1 MKRHIL
7 PNLQEEIPMRK
18 IISVL
23 LAILMIFSVM
33 AVAAS
38 AENATRCDCGKHDE
52 TLGATCYCCV
62 NCPFLPASDR
72 FSCAEKVGDK
82 YETCCERCDG
92 FHGAIYGKCTCGDS
106 PDCGC
111 KYCLSSNKDA
121 DDDSSYLDK
130 VVSDQDKENFVDG
143 FQAVLKKISDVF
155 DRFFNAIF
163 EFLRLDEILGRN

>member
-1 MKRHIL
+1 
-7 PNLQEEIPMRK
+7 MRK

-33 AVAAS
+33 TVAAS
-38 AENATRCDCGKHDE
+38 AENATRCSCDNHDE
-52 TLGATCYCCV
+52 SLGKTCYCCV
-62 NCPFLPASDR
+62 NCPFLDHGDR
-72 FSCAEKVGDK
+72 FKCVEKVGDK

-92 FHGAIYGKCTCGDS
+92 FYGSYYSQCTCGDS

-111 KYCLSSNKDA
+111 KHCLSSNKDA

-155 DRFFNAIF
+155 DRFFDAIF
-163 EFLRLDEILGRN
+163 SFLKLDQILGRN